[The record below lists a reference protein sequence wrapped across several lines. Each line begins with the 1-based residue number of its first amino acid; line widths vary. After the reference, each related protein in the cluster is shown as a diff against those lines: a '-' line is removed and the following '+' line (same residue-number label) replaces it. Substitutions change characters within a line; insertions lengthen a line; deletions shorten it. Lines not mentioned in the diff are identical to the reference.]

1 MIHAHSLGRAARYF
15 PERPAVFSGAT
26 RLTFGELHGRVVR
39 VAATL
44 SRHGFAA
51 GDRLALLLPNEAEYL
66 ELVYAC
72 AWLGVIAVPLNT
84 RFSAV
89 EIDRVLA
96 DAGPY
101 GLIRHSALPAP
112 TAQVPWQRVLDK
124 EPLELQS
131 DSYPEA
137 IYDPDAVL
145 ALIYTSGTTG
155 HPKGVMLTHAATL
168 ANVDHLNYWM
178 PYHEGGVYLHAAPL
192 FHIADFPFMFAAPA
206 LGACQVTIPKF
217 SPEAFCETVQRERV
231 SYTVLVPTMI
241 NLLTQ
246 FPELTRYD
254 LGSLKQN
261 DSVMQLQQAP
271 VSRRSPNCGIKNSKQ
286 KVQGDYSFSCNSSFK
301 MESTNVLHGFIGV
314 IGAVRLTRQLLAT
327 DQAPRANRRER
338 TPN

>member
-1 MIHAHSLGRAARYF
+1 MDRKNAPSQWLREISPASPTPRDFHERLCEALRGTLVMIHVHSLGRAARYF
-15 PERPAVFSGAT
+15 SERPALSSGAT
-26 RLTFGELHGRVVR
+26 RFTFGELHGRVAR
-39 VAATL
+39 VAAAL
-44 SRHGFAA
+44 SRQGFAA
-51 GDRLALLLPNEAEYL
+51 GDRLALLLPNGAEYL

-89 EIDRVLA
+89 EIDRVLS
-96 DAGPY
+96 DAGPH

-112 TAQVPWQRVLDK
+112 TVQVPWQRVLDK

-131 DSYPEA
+131 DSCQEA

-206 LGACQVTIPKF
+206 L
-217 SPEAFCETVQRERV
+217 
-231 SYTVLVPTMI
+231 
-241 NLLTQ
+241 
-246 FPELTRYD
+246 
-254 LGSLKQN
+254 
-261 DSVMQLQQAP
+261 
-271 VSRRSPNCGIKNSKQ
+271 
-286 KVQGDYSFSCNSSFK
+286 
-301 MESTNVLHGFIGV
+301 
-314 IGAVRLTRQLLAT
+314 
-327 DQAPRANRRER
+327 
-338 TPN
+338 